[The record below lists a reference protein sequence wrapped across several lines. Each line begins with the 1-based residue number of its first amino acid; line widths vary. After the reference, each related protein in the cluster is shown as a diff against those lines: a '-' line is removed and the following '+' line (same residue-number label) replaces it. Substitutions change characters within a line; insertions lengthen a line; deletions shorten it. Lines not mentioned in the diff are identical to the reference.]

1 MEKEKEVFICFSDD
15 NLKNKQIRIAAE
27 YGSVMFNDDNISVT
41 RAGYDKDF
49 LDFVLYCDGIRG
61 GFNCGN
67 TFIYIPVAKLILI
80 SVSIN
85 NRKD

>member
-1 MEKEKEVFICFSDD
+1 MEKEVFICFSDD
-15 NLKNKQIRIAAE
+15 NLKNKQTRICAE
-27 YGSVMFNDDNISVT
+27 YGSVMFNSDNVSVT

-49 LDFVLYCDGIRG
+49 LDFVLHCDGIRG
-61 GFNCGN
+61 GFNNGN
-67 TFIYIPVAKLILI
+67 TFIYIPVAKLI

>member
-1 MEKEKEVFICFSDD
+1 MEKEVFICFSDD
-15 NLKNKQIRIAAE
+15 NLKNKQTRICAE
-27 YGSVMFNDDNISVT
+27 YDSVMFNSDNVSVT
-41 RAGYDKDF
+41 RAGYNKDF

-61 GFNCGN
+61 GFNTGN
-67 TFIYIPVAKLILI
+67 TFIYIPVAKLI

>member
-15 NLKNKQIRIAAE
+15 NLKNKQMRIAAE
-27 YGSVMFNDDNISVT
+27 YGSVMFNGDSVSVT

-49 LDFVLYCDGIRG
+49 LDFVLYCNGILG
-61 GFNCGN
+61 GFNNGK
-67 TFIYIPVAKLILI
+67 TYIYIPAAKLVSI
-80 SVSIN
+80 SIN

>member
-15 NLKNKQIRIAAE
+15 NLKNKQTRICAE
-27 YGSVMFNDDNISVT
+27 YDSVMFNSDNVSVT
-41 RAGYDKDF
+41 RAGYNKDF
-49 LDFVLYCDGIRG
+49 LDFILYCDGIRG
-61 GFNCGN
+61 GFNNGN
-67 TFIYIPVAKLILI
+67 TYIYIPVAKLI

>member
-1 MEKEKEVFICFSDD
+1 MEKEVFICFSDD
-15 NLKNKQIRIAAE
+15 NLKNKQTQICAE
-27 YGSVMFNDDNISVT
+27 YGSVMFNSDNVSVT
-41 RAGYDKDF
+41 RAGYNKDF

-61 GFNCGN
+61 GFYNGT
-67 TFIYIPVAKLILI
+67 TFIHIPVAKLI